1 MNKNWRLMMKK
12 ILAIFL
18 SVITIISVFA
28 GCSSNDEVDTTQEN
42 TTEQVEATTEETTST
57 TAAYTGEKI
66 DWRSFT
72 VTINGA
78 EIQFPISY
86 SEFSKKTGY
95 VLFDDA
101 LVKDN
106 PFNCLEPT
114 QSKTSPMMLA
124 DGGVENEDNLLV
136 GFYNPTDEAVHYTDA
151 LIVGFSVSTL
161 WYECPDIVFP
171 GGLTYGNI
179 VSEDML
185 TAMFGEPDDAETRS
199 LGYRG
204 LTWGTP
210 GEDIV
215 DYTRFVVDFSLND
228 NEISEIHYYCYDGV
242 K

>member
-1 MNKNWRLMMKK
+1 MKK
-12 ILAIFL
+12 ILLVFL
-18 SVITIISVFA
+18 SVIMVIGMFSA
-28 GCSSNDEVDTTQEN
+28 CSSDEVVSE
-42 TTEQVEATTEETTST
+42 TTENAIYGKTTERAVETTEETTVS
-57 TAAYTGEKI
+57 TAAGYTGEKI

-86 SEFSKKTGY
+86 SEFSEKTGY

-101 LVKDN
+101 LVEDN

-114 QSKTSPMMLA
+114 QSKTSPMMRS

-171 GGLTYGNI
+171 GGLTYGDI
-179 VSEDML
+179 VSEDMI
-185 TAMFGEPDDAETRS
+185 TVMFGEPDNTETES
-199 LGYRG
+199 PGYRV
-204 LTWGTP
+204 LTWGAP
-210 GEDIV
+210 GDKIV
-215 DYTRFVVDFSLND
+215 DYTRFVVDFGLHD

-242 K
+242 